1 MQYLCTRIYIIYNME
16 SKHLN
21 RIKVALA
28 EKEKTNKWLAEQLGK
43 DQAGD
48 EYNATQ
54 FGNAVANCKS
64 TGSKC

>member
-1 MQYLCTRIYIIYNME
+1 ME